1 MIITTTGQH
10 LLILNL
16 LLKNC
21 SNVRMIKVPMVVGVP
36 GQDPAFLTG
45 FLHMTARTN
54 ISNSLLISPIEFLN
68 FDIDTFGK
76 PQSIVTSILYKSIIR
91 IFAKASC

>member
-54 ISNSLLISPIEFLN
+54 ISNSLLI
-68 FDIDTFGK
+68 
-76 PQSIVTSILYKSIIR
+76 
-91 IFAKASC
+91 